1 MRCQRSRCHGN
12 RLRFGSKGFYSD
24 MEQRLAEEP
33 MPKSATKR
41 RGIQSVVTGF
51 SVLNALVSLR
61 GPAPLRTIAAAAA
74 MSTSQAHR
82 YLTSLI
88 AAGMVKQQADNG
100 SYEIAEGPLRLGL
113 AALSQLDLFRAI
125 DAPVQHC
132 VKTTGRT
139 AVVSIWGQYGPTIV
153 RWFAGSPP
161 VLTAV
166 NVGSVLAVTTTATG
180 QVFMTF
186 LPSAETADLVKR
198 EASAGHQLRVSIERI
213 RRTVSHNGYSKGLI
227 IPGLRACAA
236 PVFDFQGRL
245 GAVITLLASSFFE
258 ERDDDNATKSLLL
271 ACREVSETLGAT
283 WPYPKS
289 NND

>member
-1 MRCQRSRCHGN
+1 MRQS
-12 RLRFGSKGFYSD
+12 
-24 MEQRLAEEP
+24 P
-33 MPKSATKR
+33 TKR

-51 SVLNALVSLR
+51 SVLNALVGLR

-74 MSTSQAHR
+74 MSTSQTHR

-88 AAGMVKQQADNG
+88 AAGMVRQADTGN
-100 SYEIAEGPLRLGL
+100 YEIAEGPLRLGL

-125 DAPVQHC
+125 DGPVQHC

-198 EASAGHQLRVSIERI
+198 EASAGHPTRTNIDRI
-213 RRTVSHNGYSKGLI
+213 RRTISHNGYSKGVVI
-227 IPGLRACAA
+227 SGLRACAA

-258 ERDDDNATKSLLL
+258 ERDDDTARKSLLL
-271 ACREVSETLGAT
+271 ACCEVSETLGAV

-289 NND
+289 N